1 MSSRSHSCMSQA
13 ASFRLV
19 PHEEALQGLG
29 GRAGFFLTFMCLHG
43 RRWQHGARRE
53 PSPRCHA
60 CTPVLHTWTPPHL
73 YLHTWTPPRLYCT
86 PGHLHAC
93 TWTPARLHRGTASSD
108 LAPCRAPRCRGV
120 QHHIGLGISI
130 LLTCT
135 LSLDRFGPAWHSL
148 LLHPSPSGAAVH
160 GAASGCRWIV
170 CSAQLPAEVGGPRL
184 PQVAWEREEKLN
196 ASNPLGTEEVTSL

>member
-1 MSSRSHSCMSQA
+1 MLQA

-53 PSPRCHA
+53 PGPHCHA
-60 CTPVLHTWTPPHL
+60 CTPVLHTWTPPDL
-73 YLHTWTPPRLYCT
+73 YLH
-86 PGHLHAC
+86 

-148 LLHPSPSGAAVH
+148 LLHPSPSSAAVH
-160 GAASGCRWIV
+160 GAASGCRWIA
-170 CSAQLPAEVGGPRL
+170 CSAQLPAEVGGSQL

>member
-1 MSSRSHSCMSQA
+1 MFLTRKLCRHWGDGQAFFSRSCAYMAEGGSTGHTGSPALA
-13 ASFRLV
+13 AM
-19 PHEEALQGLG
+19 PAH
-29 GRAGFFLTFMCLHG
+29 
-43 RRWQHGARRE
+43 
-53 PSPRCHA
+53 
-60 CTPVLHTWTPPHL
+60 
-73 YLHTWTPPRLYCT
+73 LYCT

-120 QHHIGLGISI
+120 QHHIGPGISI
-130 LLTCT
+130 LPTCT

-148 LLHPSPSGAAVH
+148 LLHPSPSSAAVH
-160 GAASGCRWIV
+160 GAASGCRWIA